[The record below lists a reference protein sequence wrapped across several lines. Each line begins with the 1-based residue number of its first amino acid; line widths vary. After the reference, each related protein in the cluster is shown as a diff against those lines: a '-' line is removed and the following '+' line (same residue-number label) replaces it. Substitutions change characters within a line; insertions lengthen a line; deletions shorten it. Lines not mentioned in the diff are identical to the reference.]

1 MIIKEF
7 SVNDVKRRFRCF
19 LECPEEAGIKLY
31 TIINDAL
38 KDLRVFL
45 DNTYNIYKK
54 QFPNLHKPSIYVY
67 IREDCIEQINAFTD
81 GIDIYL
87 SAGSMV
93 GMYTYICERLNTK
106 TFDGKELI
114 PETIKGSLP
123 LQMYKYIL
131 EFIVSHELMHIWHSH
146 KKWKSSFLRVATP
159 LINIEEDLLSEKVL
173 SNITDLDENNITID
187 NLRIESGNLV
197 CESRKDI
204 NFIQQILEIDA
215 DCSAMCIMMANLYEE
230 MKTIVT
236 DSGERNN
243 HKISSVIKYN
253 SLLLGLKMGAAALM
267 LGYFDSRTGAEPFE
281 QLKELLKS
289 NHPIPAIRYFK
300 IKSTLIECIS
310 KLYKD
315 DEVVSLLLSD
325 VDAFSID
332 IFMHKNGD
340 MDIRNCFWASALTQK
355 AQEYIVQLEKG
366 WNLIYDSLQ
375 CVANVNIAD
384 KFSPDSLLLF
394 DEMIWFD
401 EKGTIIAYEK

>member
-1 MIIKEF
+1 
-7 SVNDVKRRFRCF
+7 
-19 LECPEEAGIKLY
+19 
-31 TIINDAL
+31 
-38 KDLRVFL
+38 
-45 DNTYNIYKK
+45 
-54 QFPNLHKPSIYVY
+54 
-67 IREDCIEQINAFTD
+67 
-81 GIDIYL
+81 
-87 SAGSMV
+87 
-93 GMYTYICERLNTK
+93 
-106 TFDGKELI
+106 
-114 PETIKGSLP
+114 
-123 LQMYKYIL
+123 
-131 EFIVSHELMHIWHSH
+131 
-146 KKWKSSFLRVATP
+146 
-159 LINIEEDLLSEKVL
+159 
-173 SNITDLDENNITID
+173 
-187 NLRIESGNLV
+187 
-197 CESRKDI
+197 
-204 NFIQQILEIDA
+204 
-215 DCSAMCIMMANLYEE
+215 
-230 MKTIVT
+230 
-236 DSGERNN
+236 
-243 HKISSVIKYN
+243 
-253 SLLLGLKMGAAALM
+253 MGAAALM
-267 LGYFDSRTGAEPFE
+267 LGYFDSRTGAESFE

-366 WNLIYDSLQ
+366 WNLIHDSLQ